1 MNFEKKNM
9 LNRLFGN
16 VFGDVFTCLAP
27 VRRDEFDQQ
36 DVTETENQFRIKL
49 RFNSDITKKD
59 ITLRVDGNILYI
71 EELNKCGVSCCK
83 REFLYQIMSRKKVL
97 KPHLLM
103 VAWKLW
109 QRVHRIQSNQLLT

>member
-1 MNFEKKNM
+1 M

-83 REFLYQIMSRKKVL
+83 REIPIPDYVKKESFKATFVNGCL
-97 KPHLLM
+97 EIVAESAPHPVKPT
-103 VAWKLW
+103 
-109 QRVHRIQSNQLLT
+109 INIIPIE